1 MATQTTNTKT
11 TDPFGFQGALE
22 RWSEATRKAGND
34 YLDLYEKTV
43 GQMADLE
50 VKTAKAIKLPFASE
64 VAEAHSAAAREFAGR
79 YATTVR
85 ELLKA

>member
-11 TDPFGFQGALE
+11 TDPFDFQGALE

-50 VKTAKAIKLPFASE
+50 VKTAKAIKLPLVAE
-64 VAEAHSAAAREFAGR
+64 VAEAHATASREFAGR